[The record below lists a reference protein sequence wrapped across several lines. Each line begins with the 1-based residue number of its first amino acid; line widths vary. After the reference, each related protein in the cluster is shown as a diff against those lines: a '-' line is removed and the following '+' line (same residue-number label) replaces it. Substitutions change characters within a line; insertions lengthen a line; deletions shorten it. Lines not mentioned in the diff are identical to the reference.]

1 MNKSHPKVSVVIPS
15 YNRYDF
21 LINSIN
27 SVENQTYKNIE
38 IIVINDGSDQEEYY
52 TKNFQKNIKVVNLE
66 KNQKSLHGF
75 GPGAIR
81 NFGTNEASGEYLA
94 FLDDDDIWLPNKL
107 STQINNMIESNFK
120 FSCTEAY
127 IGNGVYDKSKI
138 YKLYN
143 SEHYL
148 KKIKKK
154 YRKTKYFKFNS
165 YPKIFTYDFINI
177 HNCIITSSV
186 VVEKTLFNNVGKFRN
201 LPSNADY
208 DCWQSLLKFEDC
220 LYINEPLVYYDLLHA
235 NGREYSKIDEIK

>member
-1 MNKSHPKVSVVIPS
+1 MKELCPKVSVIIPS
-15 YNRYDF
+15 YNRFEF
-21 LINSIN
+21 LMNAIT
-27 SVENQTYKNIE
+27 SVENQNYKNIE

-52 TKNFQKNIKVVNLE
+52 IENFDENIKVINLKENQKNI
-66 KNQKSLHGF
+66 HGF

-81 NFGTNEASGEYLA
+81 NFGTNEATGKYLA

-107 STQINNMIESNFK
+107 STQIEKMIENNFK
-120 FSCTEAY
+120 ISCTEAF
-127 IGNGVYDKSKI
+127 IGNGTYNPNI
-138 YKLYN
+138 NYKLYN

-148 KKIKKK
+148 KKIKRN

-186 VVEKTLFNNVGKFRN
+186 VVEKSLFDNMGKFRN

-208 DCWQSLLKFEDC
+208 DCWLGLLQLEDC
-220 LYINEPLVYYDLLHA
+220 LYIDKPLVYYDLLHA
-235 NGREYSKIDEIK
+235 NGREYSKINEDK